1 MLVEMFESAEQV
13 CDDLFNVADLIY
25 QKFSDKGYSAVN
37 LVWEKIDGEY
47 CFGLEFCETEYC
59 RFVKNMRELG
69 YTCNVYPA
77 HKKRYRWITVDGYNP
92 IELLNVYH
100 YLEKIGNG

>member
-13 CDDLFNVADLIY
+13 CDDLFHVADLIH
-25 QKFSDKGYSAVN
+25 QKFLDKGYTCVN
-37 LVWEKIDGEY
+37 LVWEKIAGRY
-47 CFGLEFCETEYC
+47 QFCLEFDETEYQ
-59 RFVKNMRELG
+59 RFVKNMEELG

-77 HKKRYRWITVDGYNP
+77 HKKRYKWITVDSYSP

-100 YLEKIGNG
+100 YLEKI